1 MPKTGKDHF
10 IQKTGHHKSSTGGAF
25 KNISWL
31 LLRFAAE
38 IEVKEEN
45 FSSAEFL
52 IHKKSK
58 TFFVN

>member
-1 MPKTGKDHF
+1 M
-10 IQKTGHHKSSTGGAF
+10 SSTRGAF

-31 LLRFAAE
+31 LLSFAAE
-38 IEVKEEN
+38 IEVKEGN
-45 FSSAEFL
+45 VSSAEFL

>member
-1 MPKTGKDHF
+1 M
-10 IQKTGHHKSSTGGAF
+10 SSTREAF

-31 LLRFAAE
+31 LLSFAAE
-38 IEVKEEN
+38 IEVKEGN
-45 FSSAEFL
+45 VSSAEFL